1 MSGAP
6 VFTRGRAR
14 PGDTERTDARALL
27 PGRYQTIKITTI
39 K

>member
-14 PGDTERTDARALL
+14 PGDTERTDARAL
-27 PGRYQTIKITTI
+27 PGRYQTIKL
-39 K
+39 KD